1 MTDRDPS
8 AYAFSHLQFWPRR
21 RGGTAARL
29 TFPNG
34 YGISVVSGPASY
46 GGPHGLYELAVLH
59 EGRIVYDTP
68 VTTDVLGWLSEDD
81 VTERLNEVA
90 RLPPRSP

>member
-1 MTDRDPS
+1 MNDHDTS
-8 AYAFSHLQFWPRR
+8 AYAFSHLQFRSRPG
-21 RGGTAARL
+21 GGTAARL

-34 YGISVVSGPASY
+34 YGVSVVSGPATY
-46 GGPHGLYELAVLH
+46 GGREGLYELAVLH

-68 VTTDVLGWLSEDD
+68 VTNDVLGWLSEGD

>member
-8 AYAFSHLQFWPRR
+8 AYDFSHLQFWPRR
-21 RGGTAARL
+21 GGGTAARL

-34 YGISVVSGPASY
+34 YGISVVSGPATY
-46 GGPHGLYELAVLH
+46 GGPDGLYELAVLH

-68 VTTDVLGWLSEDD
+68 VTTEVLGGLSEGD